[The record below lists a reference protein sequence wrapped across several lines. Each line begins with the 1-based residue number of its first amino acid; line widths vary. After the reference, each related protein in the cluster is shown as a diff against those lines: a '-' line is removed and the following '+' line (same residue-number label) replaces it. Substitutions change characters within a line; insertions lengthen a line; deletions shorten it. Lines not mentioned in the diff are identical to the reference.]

1 MEQFRQALARARER
15 DDAGAIGDLGFN
27 LAVAQLRAG
36 QPAAALV
43 TARDV
48 EAELMRRSANPGGA
62 DIAGLHLAQ
71 AIALYRTGQPLAAD
85 AIATKIEGGSDA
97 VSARAAFLRGLIADD
112 RADMAGLQ
120 AAWARIAGAREPEH
134 QGDAAEL
141 AARLALR
148 QGDPA
153 RARAEAERAA
163 DIRRTLLDY
172 RSLARSL
179 ALAARAAALAG
190 NRPAAADLY
199 LRAGRGAAQDDEES
213 AKRWLNQA
221 IGLSRD
227 PMLTRSA
234 RAALTHLGPQR

>member
-1 MEQFRQALARARER
+1 
-15 DDAGAIGDLGFN
+15 
-27 LAVAQLRAG
+27 
-36 QPAAALV
+36 
-43 TARDV
+43 
-48 EAELMRRSANPGGA
+48 
-62 DIAGLHLAQ
+62 
-71 AIALYRTGQPLAAD
+71 
-85 AIATKIEGGSDA
+85 
-97 VSARAAFLRGLIADD
+97 LIADD

-179 ALAARAAALAG
+179 ALAARAAALPEIGRPPPTFICA
-190 NRPAAADLY
+190 PAAA
-199 LRAGRGAAQDDEES
+199 RRRTTKNQPSAGSTRRSGS
-213 AKRWLNQA
+213 AGTDA
-221 IGLSRD
+221 DPIG
-227 PMLTRSA
+227 TR
-234 RAALTHLGPQR
+234 RPDRPRPQR